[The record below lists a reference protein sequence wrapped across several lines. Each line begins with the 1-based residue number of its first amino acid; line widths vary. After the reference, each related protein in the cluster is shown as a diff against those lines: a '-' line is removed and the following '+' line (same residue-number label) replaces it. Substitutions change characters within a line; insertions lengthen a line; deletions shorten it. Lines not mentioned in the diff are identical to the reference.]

1 MAHHL
6 ECCTQPWRKILLL
19 ASHFLLH
26 SQHLYLHFLKLKDED
41 TVKKWRT
48 HLCRHLQD
56 TLTYSLFK
64 PFFSHF
70 SLTLYDYLISSWIG
84 SFPKANVKTWSV
96 VFLTDLN
103 FLDCGFLEG
112 WTPCWDGQLCLRPI
126 YMAQRCCWTDILSL
140 NRQLYKMDTSVKRTP
155 GDDPCLFLLL

>member
-41 TVKKWRT
+41 TVKKNG
-48 HLCRHLQD
+48 RHIYAD
-56 TLTYSLFK
+56 TSKTLW
-64 PFFSHF
+64 PRVFSCH
-70 SLTLYDYLISSWIG
+70 SSVIFLWLSVIIWYQIG
-84 SFPKANVKTWSV
+84 SFPKADVKTWSV
-96 VFLTDLN
+96 VFFTDLN
-103 FLDCGFLEG
+103 FFDFGFLQG

-126 YMAQRCCWTDILSL
+126 YAM
-140 NRQLYKMDTSVKRTP
+140 
-155 GDDPCLFLLL
+155 LLLNTQTYSLLTDNSTKWTPL